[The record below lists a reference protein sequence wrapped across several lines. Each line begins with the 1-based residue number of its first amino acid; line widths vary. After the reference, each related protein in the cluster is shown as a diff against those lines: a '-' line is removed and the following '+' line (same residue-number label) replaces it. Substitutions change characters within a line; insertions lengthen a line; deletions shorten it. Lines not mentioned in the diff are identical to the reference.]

1 MAKSTITSTL
11 DLTDDTPDGTVM
23 GSGTQTVTPKRKVTP
38 KVKKP
43 TESEKL
49 PPNPFVH
56 EILDRVNAQRSV
68 SKRIEVLEE
77 YRNDALTAIL
87 IWNFDD
93 SIESVVPSGVVP
105 YEKNSAPLGT
115 DHTTLRREWKN
126 LYNFVKGG
134 NSGLSNI
141 RRETMFIQML
151 EGLHPSE
158 AEILC
163 LVKDKQLT
171 QKYSKINQG
180 IVAQAFPDIVWG
192 DRSV

>member
-1 MAKSTITSTL
+1 M
-11 DLTDDTPDGTVM
+11 
-23 GSGTQTVTPKRKVTP
+23 
-38 KVKKP
+38 
-43 TESEKL
+43 
-49 PPNPFVH
+49 
-56 EILDRVNAQRSV
+56 
-68 SKRIEVLEE
+68 
-77 YRNDALTAIL
+77 
-87 IWNFDD
+87 
-93 SIESVVPSGVVP
+93 
-105 YEKNSAPLGT
+105 
-115 DHTTLRREWKN
+115 
-126 LYNFVKGG
+126 KGG